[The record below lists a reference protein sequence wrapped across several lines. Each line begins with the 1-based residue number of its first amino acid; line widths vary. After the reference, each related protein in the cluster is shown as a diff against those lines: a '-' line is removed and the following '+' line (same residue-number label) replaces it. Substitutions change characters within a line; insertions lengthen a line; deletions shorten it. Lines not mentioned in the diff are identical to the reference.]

1 MAEKTPGLDPSNI
14 NFYGADPADTQ
25 AYQDALKASVT
36 ALEQRY
42 AQPNWF
48 NVAAGFLKPQLGG
61 FGASLGSASQALGEN
76 IEKQRESALPLAQMR
91 AQLAASKIAMGQKKT
106 VADMLADR
114 KPGDPLTPEF
124 VREVTAIAPG
134 SSVALSL
141 KDELA
146 AQQAQTQNRNAE
158 QTALVARVRAG
169 VAAGEL
175 SLDEAQ
181 EMLKKGAPIPD
192 ALKPAAPADT
202 KAPNVPA
209 ALSSTPAEA
218 APGAVPI
225 GKPDIKTTDL
235 PAMGS
240 TLNAPVAASVVPTPE
255 KKEPVIIT
263 SPLGPQA
270 RIPEAVRNTQAA
282 AREEVANKKMEELY
296 ASGGSPA
303 SYEPATRILEDQ
315 TNLIKKNPEI
325 ARKVMSIMAQGTF
338 RSQIEALLQSGIGLN
353 FQGLAGNIH
362 IDVAA
367 AKKAGLGQTD
377 REVADAL
384 AANFAALAI
393 MKQRAG
399 NLSPNSARNAE
410 IGLYNELTPS
420 MNTTPQAALKAI
432 AHMKNDLD
440 ATHAQYKFARSVYD
454 DANPDVKVGAGVPN
468 RMDAIL
474 NHPSFSDIYKPYSEK
489 NRQVSEAYQEY
500 LNASKAKKR

>member
-1 MAEKTPGLDPSNI
+1 
-14 NFYGADPADTQ
+14 
-25 AYQDALKASVT
+25 
-36 ALEQRY
+36 
-42 AQPNWF
+42 
-48 NVAAGFLKPQLGG
+48 VAAGFFKPQLGG
-61 FGASLGSASQALGEN
+61 FAASLGSASQALGEN
-76 IEKQRESALPLAQMR
+76 VEKQRENMLPIAKMRSDIALT
-91 AQLAASKIAMGQKKT
+91 QLGMGQKKS
-106 VADMLADR
+106 VNEMLKNA
-114 KPGDPLTPEF
+114 KGVVTPELI
-124 VREVTAIAPG
+124 REMEATGGPENPV
-134 SSVALSL
+134 V
-141 KDELA
+141 KA
-146 AQQAQTQNRNAE
+146 AKAQIQTQREQRSLNTAE
-158 QTALVARVRAG
+158 QDALVKRVQAG
-169 VAAGEL
+169 MASGEL
-175 SLDEAQ
+175 SLNEAQ
-181 EMLKKGAPIPD
+181 EMLKKGAPIPE
-192 ALKPAAPADT
+192 ALKPAAPTDT
-202 KAPNVPA
+202 KAPTVPA
-209 ALSSTPAEA
+209 AFSSTPAEA

-225 GKPDIKTTDL
+225 GKSDIETTNLAKTG
-235 PAMGS
+235 PAI
-240 TLNAPVAASVVPTPE
+240 NAPAAALAVPTPE

-270 RIPEAVRNTQAA
+270 RIPEAVRNAQAA
-282 AREEVANKKMEELY
+282 AREEAANKKMEELY
-296 ASGGSPA
+296 VSGGSSG
-303 SYEPATRILEDQ
+303 SYEPANRILEDQ

-420 MNTTPQAALKAI
+420 MNTTPHAALKAI
-432 AHMKNDLD
+432 AHIKNDLD

-454 DANPDVKVGAGVPN
+454 DTNPDVKVGAGVPN

-474 NHPSFSDIYKPYSEK
+474 NHPSFSDIYTPYSER

-500 LNASKAKKR
+500 LNASKAKKP